1 MNFKQTFL
9 TITVSALTTLG
20 VVWGYGNYQKQ
31 SELVGGQPATMPSNY
46 KYAGFTDG
54 VLPPGTPVDFTAASE
69 SAIPTVVH
77 IKTKTNARQVTNS
90 TPRSQQRNDP
100 FSDMFDEDMLNQ
112 LFGGGRGGMTREQ
125 RASGSGVIIAEN
137 GYIVTNNHVVAN
149 ADEVMVT
156 LSNKKSYTAKVV
168 GSDPA
173 YDLAVIKIEAAG
185 LPYLVYGNSDDVR
198 VGQWVLAIG
207 YPLNLETTVTAG
219 IVSAKARS
227 LGLNRD
233 KSGSPS
239 GAVESFIQTDAAVNQ
254 GNSGGALI
262 NTEGKL
268 IGINSAIASPTG
280 YYSGYSYAIPV
291 NIAKKVV
298 DDIIK
303 FGTVQ
308 RGYLGIA
315 YAPASDMTAEEKSRQ
330 GIPPNAFGIY
340 VSEVPKDGGAY
351 EAGIRKGD
359 IIKSIA
365 GVTVGSGA
373 QMLELVSRYKP
384 GDKVQVIII
393 RDEQERTVSVALRN
407 KAGNYDVV
415 KAETTLDL
423 LGGEF
428 ATLDAAK
435 AKDFGIDGGVVLR
448 KIKEGG
454 LLNKQ
459 TTVRENFVILKVNNK
474 PVKTKEELMTIV
486 QDAKRITLSGFF
498 PGYDGLYDYQLELQ

>member
-1 MNFKQTFL
+1 M
-9 TITVSALTTLG
+9 
-20 VVWGYGNYQKQ
+20 
-31 SELVGGQPATMPSNY
+31 
-46 KYAGFTDG
+46 
-54 VLPPGTPVDFTAASE
+54 
-69 SAIPTVVH
+69 
-77 IKTKTNARQVTNS
+77 
-90 TPRSQQRNDP
+90 
-100 FSDMFDEDMLNQ
+100 
-112 LFGGGRGGMTREQ
+112 
-125 RASGSGVIIAEN
+125 
-137 GYIVTNNHVVAN
+137 
-149 ADEVMVT
+149 
-156 LSNKKSYTAKVV
+156 
-168 GSDPA
+168 
-173 YDLAVIKIEAAG
+173 
-185 LPYLVYGNSDDVR
+185 
-198 VGQWVLAIG
+198 
-207 YPLNLETTVTAG
+207 
-219 IVSAKARS
+219 
-227 LGLNRD
+227 GLNRD

-315 YAPASDMTAEEKSRQ
+315 YAPASDMTAEEKTRQ

-384 GDKVQVIII
+384 GDRVPVTII

-415 KAETTLDL
+415 KVETTLDL